1 MEYPRF
7 FDIPESAPEAA
18 DVLLLPLPY
27 EATVSYRRGTAA
39 APEAI
44 WQASAQIELWD
55 EETDYDLDSLRVCSA
70 PPLQPEAEENVPN
83 YLRRV
88 QSTAAAL
95 HQYGGLVIGVGGEH
109 GVTPPLVL
117 AAAATEDLRELTVV
131 HFDAHAD
138 LRDSYDGTPHS
149 HACAMRRLLDR
160 GASIVTI
167 GCRSAEREE
176 YAHGLASGRV
186 RTFMAR
192 TLAQDPGEEQRLF
205 ECLDALSGRVYLS
218 IDVDVLEVHLCYG
231 TGTPEPGGLGWWPML
246 RMLDRLIRRNRRCKL
261 VGVDLVEAA
270 PQPNSQVNEYIAARL
285 LAKVMAYHFTRESSL
300 E

>member
-1 MEYPRF
+1 M
-7 FDIPESAPEAA
+7 
-18 DVLLLPLPY
+18 
-27 EATVSYRRGTAA
+27 RRPISIWRAFGFA
-39 APEAI
+39 AP
-44 WQASAQIELWD
+44 
-55 EETDYDLDSLRVCSA
+55 
-70 PPLQPEAEENVPN
+70 
-83 YLRRV
+83 RRFNP
-88 QSTAAAL
+88 SPKKTSRIISDACNRPRPRL

-109 GVTPPLVL
+109 GVTPPLAR

-160 GASIVTI
+160 GASVVTI

-205 ECLDALSGRVYLS
+205 EYLDAISGRVYLT
-218 IDVDVLEVHLCYG
+218 IDVDVLEVHLCSG
-231 TGTPEPGGLGWWPML
+231 TGTPEPGGAGMVA
-246 RMLDRLIRRNRRCKL
+246 D
-261 VGVDLVEAA
+261 AA
-270 PQPNSQVNEYIAARL
+270 DARPPDSTEP
-285 LAKVMAYHFTRESSL
+285 AV
-300 E
+300 